1 MHAASLCLSEAQRKR
16 YEGVWASN
24 HNPNLFSSS
33 SDAESDFLSNLIV
46 RELWTRSKLSRE
58 LLAHIWML
66 VDQNNKGKLT
76 KEEFTVGMWLIDQSL
91 SGRKL
96 PATTIPIEVWR
107 SAQRLTTFLKH

>member
-1 MHAASLCLSEAQRKR
+1 M
-16 YEGVWASN
+16 
-24 HNPNLFSSS
+24 
-33 SDAESDFLSNLIV
+33 
-46 RELWTRSKLSRE
+46 
-58 LLAHIWML
+58 LAHGFRML

>member
-1 MHAASLCLSEAQRKR
+1 
-16 YEGVWASN
+16 
-24 HNPNLFSSS
+24 
-33 SDAESDFLSNLIV
+33 
-46 RELWTRSKLSRE
+46 
-58 LLAHIWML
+58 ML